1 MIKAIIIDDEPK
13 ALEILTLKLQ
23 RLFPEINVVRSY
35 ENPEQALSELPHI
48 QPDLVFLDIAMP
60 GMNGFEWLET
70 VEEPSFEVVFVT
82 AYDEFALE
90 ALRHA
95 AVGYVLKPIDEN
107 ELKNAVKNALKNIE
121 AKNSFHHNTD
131 LLSYLRSNDKLLSIP
146 LTEGIKFIRID
157 KIVRLEGTAGYTRI
171 VCENGKD
178 FISSYSLGKFQEMLP
193 EDHFIKTHRSH
204 IVNLDYVETYLHKG
218 FLELTNGDQI
228 PLTRPNRKEFWN
240 KMEKRK

>member
-13 ALEILTLKLQ
+13 ALEILSSKVEK
-23 RLFPEINVVRSY
+23 LFPQIKIAQKYIN
-35 ENPEQALSELPHI
+35 PAQALLEWPHV

-60 GMNGFEWLET
+60 GMNGFEWLEA
-70 VEEPSFEVVFVT
+70 VGEPSFEVIFVT
-82 AYDEFALE
+82 AYDEFALD

-107 ELKNAVKNALKNIE
+107 ELNNAIKNALKNIE
-121 AKNSFHHNTD
+121 SKSSAKHNTD
-131 LLSYLRSNDKLLSIP
+131 LLNYLSSNDKLLSVP
-146 LTEGIKFIRID
+146 LTEGIKFIRVD
-157 KIVRLEGTAGYTRI
+157 KIVRLEGSAGYTRI
-171 VCENGKD
+171 VCENGND
-178 FISSYSLGKFQEMLP
+178 FISSYSLGKFHEMLP
-193 EDHFIKTHRSH
+193 EDHFVKTHRSH

-240 KMEKRK
+240 KMERRK

>member
-13 ALEILTLKLQ
+13 ALEILTLKLK
-23 RLFPEINVVRSY
+23 RLFSEINVVRSY